1 MKMAVKV
8 QEVEGEGLLA
18 LLNQRVLL
26 FCLNYIY
33 EGKLVG
39 VNETCVKLEDASV
52 VYDTGAFTTKTY
64 TDAQKLPAKEWY
76 VQNSAIE
83 SFGPG
88 K

>member
-39 VNETCVKLEDASV
+39 ANDTCVKLEDPSV
-52 VYDTGAFTTKTY
+52 VYDTGAFATKGDI
-64 TDAQKLPAKEWY
+64 DARKLPVKEWY
-76 VQNSAIE
+76 VQNSSIE